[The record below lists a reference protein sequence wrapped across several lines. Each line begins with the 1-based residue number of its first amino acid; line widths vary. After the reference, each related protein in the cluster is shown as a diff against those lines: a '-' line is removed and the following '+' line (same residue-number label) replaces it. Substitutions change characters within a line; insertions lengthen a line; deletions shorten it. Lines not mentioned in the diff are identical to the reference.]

1 MPPRRAIVHE
11 HARGQAGGGQLGLYR
26 GALVVGTGPQGQIE
40 PGVIIEHRQRMAALV
55 IQGKVPFEVHLPQA
69 IGVRM
74 LETLIVSRLS
84 RRVAGSS
91 KP

>member
-1 MPPRRAIVHE
+1 MSMRAGRQVVVSS
-11 HARGQAGGGQLGLYR
+11 ACT
-26 GALVVGTGPQGQIE
+26 VVPWSVGTGPQGQIE